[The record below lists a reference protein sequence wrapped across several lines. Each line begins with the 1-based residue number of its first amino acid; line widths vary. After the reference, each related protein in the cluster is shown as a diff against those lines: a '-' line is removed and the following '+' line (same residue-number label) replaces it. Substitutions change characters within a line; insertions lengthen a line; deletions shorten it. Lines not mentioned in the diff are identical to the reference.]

1 MAELIAKVV
10 GFLMILML
18 PFVVVGG
25 ALVSLFAVGAL
36 FDALDN
42 PQDLRG
48 RIEAAFRR
56 PPRAPRMTRADHY
69 YRPFWAGRS

>member
-1 MAELIAKVV
+1 MPEIIEKVG
-10 GFLMILML
+10 GFLVVLLL
-18 PFVVVGG
+18 PLVIVAG

-56 PPRAPRMTRADHY
+56 PPRAPRATRADHY
-69 YRPFWAGRS
+69 YRPFWAGRG